1 VSNQG
6 AEEEEEE
13 LDYDI
18 EWKVLVGKE
27 PIISDIIRR
36 QDFLFATLCKKV
48 KEKAQEHTNKKK
60 KDAEALNCKAQM
72 ATKRNKPFDFTIK

>member
-36 QDFLFATLCKKV
+36 
-48 KEKAQEHTNKKK
+48 
-60 KDAEALNCKAQM
+60 
-72 ATKRNKPFDFTIK
+72 